1 MEGSPGLP
9 LGLLLLGAGLWVA
22 LASLVLPRLRGLALF
37 LFLALSARYLVTF
50 FHDYTTRSLV
60 GGQSLNS
67 FVTLGITAAALFI
80 TRKDLLRY
88 RAFLPVFAMIA
99 ALLLSGIWNME
110 IVGTVNALIRQ
121 LLFLSMMV
129 LVATAIDSEPN
140 DGSVSKAMLAAFI
153 IPLAYQLISIVLR
166 LSKASEGDGS
176 VSYIG
181 GYVHEGVFSVLL
193 LTAMVIISLSAGL
206 SWRRRSVY
214 LALIFTALVF
224 ANYRTSVL
232 AGLPILGM
240 HLVFGSATQVRADMA
255 NYVRSGAFLIA
266 VCLGMFLV
274 ALLSQ
279 RMADLGTVFS
289 AGGGLIKPP
298 SEFAADDRGLL
309 SGRIL
314 IWSDYIYTTLRSDM
328 SHLVFGFGPDSW
340 QKSFSLY
347 AHNVFVSYVYEI
359 GIFGVIVYV
368 YMLLHFLWLALT
380 ARKDKRWQLLGAH
393 LAYGLLCMGTMPTF
407 TIEGVLLYAVIC
419 GYTVYY
425 NLSQRVKTKFI
436 MPANLRRP
444 MRRSKPHALPVRRAN

>member
-359 GIFGVIVYV
+359 GIFGVIVYI

-393 LAYGLLCMGTMPTF
+393 MAYGLLCMGTMPTF

-444 MRRSKPHALPVRRAN
+444 MRRGKPHALPVRRAN

>member
-393 LAYGLLCMGTMPTF
+393 MAYGLLCMGTMPTF

-444 MRRSKPHALPVRRAN
+444 MRRSKPHALPVRRTN

>member
-9 LGLLLLGAGLWVA
+9 LGLLLLGAGLWAAV
-22 LASLVLPRLRGLALF
+22 ASLVLPRLRGLAVF

-80 TRKDLLRY
+80 TRNDLLRY

-359 GIFGVIVYV
+359 GIFGVIVYI

-444 MRRSKPHALPVRRAN
+444 MRRSKPHALPVRRTN

>member
-9 LGLLLLGAGLWVA
+9 LGLLLLGTGLWVA

-359 GIFGVIVYV
+359 GIFGVIVYI

-393 LAYGLLCMGTMPTF
+393 MAYGLLCMGTMPTF

-444 MRRSKPHALPVRRAN
+444 MRRSKPHALPVRRTN